1 MQARGLLISLLSN
14 GSRTLRTSIEHCMI
28 TKFPRPG
35 QSSSWL
41 RRSFAKSAMSQTP
54 RINRIVPLRA
64 DEAKWTELN
73 KIEWTDQTG
82 KNRIWEAAARKTRSK
97 GGVDAVAIAPII
109 RHPSKPPSTLIILQY
124 RPPVEGT
131 CVEFPAGL
139 IDEGESPEQAA
150 IRELKEET
158 GYEGKVSHVS
168 PSVCNQPGMTN
179 ATHQMVTMEVN
190 LKEGDEEPEQHLDEG
205 EFIER
210 RIVPLTELYGTLQ
223 ALSQEKG
230 KIVDA
235 RLYHWAL
242 GLHWSSRIFERQ

>member
-1 MQARGLLISLLSN
+1 
-14 GSRTLRTSIEHCMI
+14 
-28 TKFPRPG
+28 
-35 QSSSWL
+35 
-41 RRSFAKSAMSQTP
+41 MSQTP

-82 KNRIWEAAARKTRSK
+82 KDRIWEAAARKTRSK

-158 GYEGKVSHVS
+158 GYEGK
-168 PSVCNQPGMTN
+168 
-179 ATHQMVTMEVN
+179 
-190 LKEGDEEPEQHLDEG
+190 
-205 EFIER
+205 
-210 RIVPLTELYGTLQ
+210 
-223 ALSQEKG
+223 
-230 KIVDA
+230 
-235 RLYHWAL
+235 
-242 GLHWSSRIFERQ
+242 

>member
-1 MQARGLLISLLSN
+1 
-14 GSRTLRTSIEHCMI
+14 
-28 TKFPRPG
+28 
-35 QSSSWL
+35 
-41 RRSFAKSAMSQTP
+41 MSQTP

-82 KNRIWEAAARKTRSK
+82 KDRIWEAAARKTRSK

-179 ATHQMVTMEVN
+179 ATHQVIDCSPTVVSDPGLTTANMQMVTMEVN
-190 LKEGDEEPEQHLDEG
+190 LKEGDKEPEQHLDEG

-210 RIVPLTELYGTLQ
+210 RIVPLTELYSTLQ

-242 GLHWSSRIFERQ
+242 GLHWSGRIFERQ